1 MFDVFQVSPMN
12 DHPHSHGEHGH
23 DHGHDHEHA
32 TLETPV
38 EAGSQA
44 LAEALHSSFAIVKV
58 VMVVLVVVF
67 LGSGFFKVEPDQR
80 AIILR
85 FGKPVGEGQKAL
97 LGPGLHWSFPY
108 PIDEVEKVSITGI
121 QKVSS
126 TSGWYATTPEQ
137 ELAGTEPPAGP
148 GTPLNPAVD
157 GYAITADANIIHT
170 RATLTYRIDDPV
182 RYVFGFVNASN
193 VLQNALNNALIY
205 TASHFAVDD
214 ILYRDVAGFKDA
226 VRRSAADLIQRENVG
241 VAIDEIVDLRS
252 IPPRQVK
259 PSFDAVV
266 TAGQNRNKVLNEA
279 HSYENQITNQA
290 GATAVTT
297 IDLAESDRVRLVNDM
312 ASQAARFQEI
322 LPNYRTN
329 SMLFVQ
335 SRFNETMS
343 RVLTNL
349 QEKIF
354 MPSRADGKTRELRL
368 LLNREPPMPKPA
380 ATQ

>member
-1 MFDVFQVSPMN
+1 MLDVFQLPPMS
-12 DHPHSHGEHGH
+12 DHPHPH
-23 DHGHDHEHA
+23 DGHDHEHA
-32 TLETPV
+32 APETPMDS
-38 EAGSQA
+38 GSQA
-44 LAEALHSSFAIVKV
+44 LAEALHSSFAIVKI
-58 VMVVLVVVF
+58 VMFVLVVVF

-97 LGPGLHWSFPY
+97 LGPGLHWSFPN

-126 TSGWYATTPEQ
+126 TSGWYASTPEQ
-137 ELAGTEPPAGP
+137 ELAGTEMPVGP

-193 VLQNALNNALIY
+193 VLQSYLNNALLY
-205 TASHFAVDD
+205 TAAHFTVDD

-226 VRRSAADLIQRENVG
+226 VRRRAADLIQRENVG

-252 IPPRQVK
+252 IPPRQLK

-266 TAGQNRNKVLNEA
+266 AAGQNRNKVLNEA
-279 HSYENQITNQA
+279 HSYENQVTNQA
-290 GATAVTT
+290 GATGVAT
-297 IDLAESDRVRLVNDM
+297 IDLAESARARLVNDM

-335 SRFNETMS
+335 SRFNESMS

-368 LLNREPPMPKPA
+368 LLNREPPTPKPA